1 MEQTRP
7 FFYKG
12 LISFVKKVGN
22 GNEIPA
28 VKRDKKRRD
37 AEFSAK
43 LLILPKIETM
53 EQQQTD
59 EKFMRLA
66 LNEAE
71 SVRRAGSTHRC
82 RGGRGRPY
90 RRPGAQ
96 PGRNF
101 GGRYGPRGNAG
112 PDGGGFDRRR
122 QVSVRMYVVCNG
134 RALHYVCRGDCV
146 EPDRACGLWRRR
158 SEEGLSPLFGAGV
171 SAPNDGD
178 AGGIGR
184 GVREARPFVLRCV
197 EKVIFGKCRKKTK
210 FAFPAFRQEFRRMVA
225 TYRTGRYF
233 RWVCREW

>member
-71 SVRRAGSTHRC
+71 KALEEQEVPIG
-82 RGGRGRPY
+82 GGRGRPY

-158 SEEGLSPLFGAGV
+158 SEEGLSPLFGTGV
-171 SAPNDGD
+171 SAPNDSD
-178 AGGIGR
+178 AGGACR
-184 GVREARPFVLRCV
+184 GVRADHNFVFRRI

-210 FAFPAFRQEFRRMVA
+210 FANFVF
-225 TYRTGRYF
+225 
-233 RWVCREW
+233 